1 MVYGEPL
8 LIFGGDAMGA
18 RSQKEQEVAELSDK
32 LARVKGAVLTEYRGL
47 NVSQITRLRRK
58 LRDAGVEYRVVKNTL
73 LRLAARQA
81 GLAGLDPYLAGPT
94 AVAFGYQD
102 PVSPARVLSEFAREF
117 KQLAIKA
124 GVLEGKIIDRE
135 GVRFLAELPSR
146 ELLLARVLGGMKS
159 PLAGLAVVLN
169 APLQGLARVL
179 QAVREQK
186 ESATAGA

>member
-1 MVYGEPL
+1 
-8 LIFGGDAMGA
+8 MGA

-81 GLAGLDPYLAGPT
+81 GLAGLDPYLTGPT

-169 APLQGLARVL
+169 APLQGLVRVL